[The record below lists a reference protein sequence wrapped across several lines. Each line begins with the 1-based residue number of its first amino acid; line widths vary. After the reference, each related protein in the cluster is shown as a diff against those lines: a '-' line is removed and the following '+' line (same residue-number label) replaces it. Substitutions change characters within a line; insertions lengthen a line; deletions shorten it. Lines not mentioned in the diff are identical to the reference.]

1 MSSWAFQPLIIAT
14 QALDESLELLELSD
28 SITVNEVFSYQSNF
42 NRTFEEIFSITEGVQ
57 FAAGFNRTL
66 SETSNISEV
75 FSYELFGREYSE
87 ALNVSED
94 FSYNLIVYSS
104 GKSGAFFKFMLG

>member
-14 QALDESLELLELSD
+14 QALDESLEPLELSD

-66 SETSNISEV
+66 SETGNISEV
-75 FSYELFGREYSE
+75 FSYELIKNFSETGNISEFFEYSISVP
-87 ALNVSED
+87 ADPNVR
-94 FSYNLIVYSS
+94 
-104 GKSGAFFKFMLG
+104 KAFFSFTLG